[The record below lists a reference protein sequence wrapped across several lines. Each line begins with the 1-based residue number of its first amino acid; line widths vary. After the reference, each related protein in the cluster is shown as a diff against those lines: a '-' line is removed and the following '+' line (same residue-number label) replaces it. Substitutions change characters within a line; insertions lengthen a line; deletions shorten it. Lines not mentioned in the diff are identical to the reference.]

1 MVLAELRIEDMLPA
15 TFTAPG
21 LSEEQFLAL
30 CERFPDALL
39 EYTEDGTVIVMPPTD
54 PRSGARV
61 AEVVRQLG
69 NWATQ
74 QGRGVVLGPDG
85 GFRLPRGSRR
95 SPDASWFDA
104 ARFAEAE
111 KPGLVFPMFA
121 PEFVIEVRS
130 RYDRLRPLREKMEE
144 YIANGILLAWLI
156 DPFEKTVTI
165 YRPQREPETMASPRE
180 VRGEGPV
187 EGFVLNLERVLA

>member
-21 LSEEQFLAL
+21 LTEEQFLAL
-30 CERFPDALL
+30 CEKFPDALL

-69 NWATQ
+69 NWAAQ
-74 QGRGVVLGPDG
+74 QGRGIVLGPDG

-111 KPGLVFPMFA
+111 KQGPVFPVFA
-121 PEFVIEVRS
+121 PEFAIEVRS
-130 RYDRLRPLREKMEE
+130 RSDRPRSLREKMEE
-144 YIANGILLAWLI
+144 YVANGVLLAWLL
-156 DPFEKTVTI
+156 DPFEKSVTI
-165 YRPQREPETMASPRE
+165 FRPQREPERLANPRE
-180 VRGEGPV
+180 VHGDGPV
-187 EGFVLNLERVLA
+187 EGFILNLERVFA